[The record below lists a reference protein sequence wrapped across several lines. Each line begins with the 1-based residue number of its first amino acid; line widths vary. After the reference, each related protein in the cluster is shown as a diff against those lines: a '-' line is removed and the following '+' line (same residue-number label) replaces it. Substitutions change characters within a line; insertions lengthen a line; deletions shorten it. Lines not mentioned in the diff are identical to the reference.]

1 MLFAHNWRR
10 RVLECCRFLLRGTI
24 AGELWRQ
31 GGRSLETLL
40 LQFLSAL
47 VGGLVVYVFGI
58 RKLSI
63 ELRNDFIHKQM
74 SEFYSPI
81 AGCRKR
87 VRAKSEVR
95 SKVSTA
101 ANEAWQE
108 QCARDF
114 GTTLPMTNHDE
125 VGAPYDKIIE
135 YDNNQLREELM
146 PLYRK
151 MLDLFTEKYWL
162 ADEDTRAFYDDF
174 LEFVEI
180 WERFLVGALPGE
192 VIKKLGHGEE
202 DLAPFYEHVERKLSS
217 LQEEIAGKSFWKLR
231 L

>member
-1 MLFAHNWRR
+1 M
-10 RVLECCRFLLRGTI
+10 
-24 AGELWRQ
+24 
-31 GGRSLETLL
+31 ETLL

-63 ELRNDFIHKQM
+63 ELRNAFIQKQM

-81 AGCRKR
+81 AGYRKR
-87 VRAKSEVR
+87 IRAKSEVR
-95 SKVSTA
+95 QKVSSA
-101 ANEAWQE
+101 ANEAWKE
-108 QCARDF
+108 LC
-114 GTTLPMTNHDE
+114 
-125 VGAPYDKIIE
+125 APYTEAKQPMHNHAEQYAPYGKIIE

-151 MLDLFTEKYWL
+151 ILDVFTEKYWL
-162 ADEDTRAFYDDF
+162 ADEDTRAYYQHF

-180 WERFLVGALPGE
+180 WERYLARALPGE
-192 VIKKLGHGEE
+192 VIQKLGHSEE
-202 DLAPFYEHVERKLSS
+202 NVLPFYEHVERTLSA
-217 LQEEIAGKSFWKLR
+217 LQEEVNAKSFWKLR

>member
-1 MLFAHNWRR
+1 M
-10 RVLECCRFLLRGTI
+10 
-24 AGELWRQ
+24 
-31 GGRSLETLL
+31 ETLF

-63 ELRNDFIHKQM
+63 ELRNAFIQKQM

-87 VRAKSEVR
+87 IRAKSDVR
-95 SKVSTA
+95 GKVSVA
-101 ANEAWQE
+101 ANEAWAE
-108 QCARDF
+108 
-114 GTTLPMTNHDE
+114 LY
-125 VGAPYDKIIE
+125 APYSEAKQPMLNHEEQYAPYGKIIE
-135 YDNNQLREELM
+135 YDNNQLREELI

-162 ADEDTRAFYDDF
+162 ADEDTRAYYQEF

-180 WERFLVGALPGE
+180 WERYLAEALPGG
-192 VIKKLGHGEE
+192 VLRKLGHTEE
-202 DLAPFYEHVERKLSS
+202 NVLPFYEHVESKLSA
-217 LQEEIAGKSFWKLR
+217 LQEEINAKSFWKLR

>member
-1 MLFAHNWRR
+1 M
-10 RVLECCRFLLRGTI
+10 
-24 AGELWRQ
+24 
-31 GGRSLETLL
+31 ETLL

-63 ELRNDFIHKQM
+63 ELRNAFIQKQM

-87 VRAKSEVR
+87 IRAKCEVR
-95 SKVSTA
+95 EKVSSA
-101 ANEAWQE
+101 ANEAWKE
-108 QCARDF
+108 LC
-114 GTTLPMTNHDE
+114 
-125 VGAPYDKIIE
+125 APYTEAKQPMHNHAEQYEPYGKIIE
-135 YDNNQLREELM
+135 YDNNQLREELL

-151 MLDLFTEKYWL
+151 ILDLFTEKYWL
-162 ADEDTRAFYDDF
+162 ADEDTRAYYQGF

-180 WERFLVGALPGE
+180 WERYLSRALPGD
-192 VIKKLGHGEE
+192 VIQKLGHSEE
-202 DLAPFYEHVERKLSS
+202 NVLPFYEHVERKLSA
-217 LQEEIAGKSFWKLR
+217 LQEEVNAKNFWKLR

>member
-1 MLFAHNWRR
+1 
-10 RVLECCRFLLRGTI
+10 V
-24 AGELWRQ
+24 
-31 GGRSLETLL
+31 ETLL

-63 ELRNDFIHKQM
+63 ELRNAFIQKQM

-87 VRAKSEVR
+87 IRAKSEVR
-95 SKVSTA
+95 EKVSRSA
-101 ANEAWQE
+101 HEAWNE
-108 QCARDF
+108 LC
-114 GTTLPMTNHDE
+114 
-125 VGAPYDKIIE
+125 APYTEAKPMHNHAEQYEPYGKIIE

-151 MLDLFTEKYWL
+151 ILDLFTEKYWL
-162 ADEDTRAFYDDF
+162 ADEDTRAYYQEF

-180 WERFLVGALPGE
+180 WERYLARALPGD
-192 VIKKLGHGEE
+192 VIQKLGHSEGNV
-202 DLAPFYEHVERKLSS
+202 LPFYEHVERKLSA
-217 LQEEIAGKSFWKLR
+217 LQEEVNAKSFWKLR